1 MITIKNSENSEPR
14 VDLEWGICRWR
25 DYGDLE
31 NPEFIHFMCITEHTK
46 KIKHNRKED
55 NYAK

>member
-1 MITIKNSENSEPR
+1 MITIKNTEPW

-31 NPEFIHFMCITEHTK
+31 NPEFIHFICKKEHIK

-55 NYAK
+55 SHGK